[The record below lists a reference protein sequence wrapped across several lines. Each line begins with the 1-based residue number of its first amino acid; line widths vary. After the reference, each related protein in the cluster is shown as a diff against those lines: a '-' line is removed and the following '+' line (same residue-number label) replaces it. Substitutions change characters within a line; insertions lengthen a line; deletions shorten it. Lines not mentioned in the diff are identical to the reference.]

1 MRLDRLVNV
10 RPKETVTSV
19 PDIRLSHPPCTT
31 DSECMVN
38 NNIAMSTFHKFRIIK
53 CLDIILLLKISSKIV
68 IFL

>member
-38 NNIAMSTFHKFRIIK
+38 KHISTFAMSTLK
-53 CLDIILLLKISSKIV
+53 CLDILLLLKS
-68 IFL
+68 